1 MKVFRGFNHPNRASQ
16 CALTIGNFDGVH
28 RGHQAMLALLKN
40 EAAHRGVPSCVMT
53 FEPHPRDFFAKLH
66 HKPELAPA
74 RIATLRDKLLELERC
89 GIDQVV
95 VLPFDERLASQTPED
110 FIQSVLVK
118 GLGVKYLLVGDDFRF
133 GAKRAGDY
141 AMLDAAGQQ
150 QGFDVARMNSYEVH
164 GLRVSSSAV
173 RDALACGD
181 MEEVARLLGRPYS
194 VSGHVVHGRK
204 LGRGLGASSA
214 GADDG
219 FRTLNLRFSHWK
231 PAASGIFNVEVHG
244 LSAKPLPGVANLGI
258 RPSLDPNDV
267 NGGRVLLETHCLD
280 WPDSVGLEGG
290 YGKIIRVDLL
300 HKLHDELKYDSLE
313 ALTLGIA
320 KDCDEAREFFAK
332 RSV

>member
-1 MKVFRGFNHPNRASQ
+1 M
-16 CALTIGNFDGVH
+16 
-28 RGHQAMLALLKN
+28 
-40 EAAHRGVPSCVMT
+40 
-53 FEPHPRDFFAKLH
+53 
-66 HKPELAPA
+66 
-74 RIATLRDKLLELERC
+74 LELERC

-150 QGFDVARMNSYEVH
+150 LGFDVARMNSYEVH

-173 RDALACGD
+173 RDALGRGD
-181 MEEVARLLGRPYS
+181 MDGVARLLGRPYS

-204 LGRGLGASSA
+204 LGRGLGASSE
-214 GADDG
+214 GGDDG

-258 RPSLDPNDV
+258 RPSLDPTDV
-267 NGGRVLLETHCLD
+267 NGGRVLLETHCLH
-280 WPDSVGLEGG
+280 WPTHIGAEGG